1 MAIGESLCCPRP
13 NVLRASKEILNPE
26 AFLVRCKRALAR
38 VLRKSIFCACTGL
51 VLLMLP
57 PFAIARENR
66 KPNIVF
72 ILADDLGYGDVQCLN
87 PRGKIPTP
95 EMNRFAASGM
105 IFTDAHATSALCSP
119 SRYGILTGRYN
130 WRSTLQRGVL
140 WGRSKPLIAPDRLTV
155 AELLKQNGYDTGC
168 FGKWHLGMTLPNQP
182 NWDRLIPDGPLTRG
196 FDEYF
201 GITASLDIPPYGF
214 IHNDRFT
221 APLNTEKELA
231 KGRRGAA
238 QADFEAVNVLPAI
251 TAKAVD
257 YVRQEAPKKKPFF
270 LYFPLTSP
278 HVPLAP
284 TKEWQGKSGL
294 GDYADFVM
302 ETDWAI
308 GRVLAALDETGAT
321 SNTLVIVTSDN
332 GCSPFIGVEDLEK
345 HGHFPSAQFRGYK
358 SDIWDGGHHEPFLVR
373 WPGVVKPGTRSDA
386 IICLSDFIAT
396 CADILGV
403 KLPSNAAEDSMSF
416 LATLRNPAKP
426 AREIIVH
433 HSGEGYFAIREGKWK
448 LELCPG
454 SGGWGKPSNTL
465 AKKEQ
470 LPPVQ
475 LYDLSKDIGETNNV
489 EAQHPH
495 TVAKLTKMLKEQIA
509 DGRSTPGP
517 KETNDVN
524 VVILK
529 PIPERELD

>member
-1 MAIGESLCCPRP
+1 
-13 NVLRASKEILNPE
+13 
-26 AFLVRCKRALAR
+26 
-38 VLRKSIFCACTGL
+38 
-51 VLLMLP
+51 
-57 PFAIARENR
+57 
-66 KPNIVF
+66 
-72 ILADDLGYGDVQCLN
+72 
-87 PRGKIPTP
+87 
-95 EMNRFAASGM
+95 
-105 IFTDAHATSALCSP
+105 
-119 SRYGILTGRYN
+119 
-130 WRSTLQRGVL
+130 
-140 WGRSKPLIAPDRLTV
+140 
-155 AELLKQNGYDTGC
+155 
-168 FGKWHLGMTLPNQP
+168 
-182 NWDRLIPDGPLTRG
+182 LTRG

-214 IHNDRFT
+214 IHNDHFT

-238 QADFEAVNVLPAI
+238 QQDFEAVNVLPKI
-251 TAKAVD
+251 TEKAVD
-257 YVRQEAPKKKPFF
+257 YVRREAPKKKPFF

-278 HVPLAP
+278 HAPLAP
-284 TKEWQGKSGL
+284 TKDWQGKSGL

-308 GRVLAALDETGAT
+308 GQVLRALDETGVT

-358 SDIWDGGHHEPFLVR
+358 SDIWDGGHREPFLVR
-373 WPGVVKPGTRSDA
+373 WPGIVKPGARSDSM
-386 IICLSDFIAT
+386 ICLSDFIAT

-403 KLPSNAAEDSMSF
+403 KLPGHAAEDSVSF
-416 LATLRNPAKP
+416 LATLRDPATP
-426 AREIIVH
+426 VRQVIVH
-433 HSGEGYFAIREGKWK
+433 HSGEGYFAIRDGNWK

-465 AKKEQ
+465 AKKEH
-470 LPPVQ
+470 LPAVQ

-489 EAQHPH
+489 ESAHADI
-495 TVAKLTKMLKEQIA
+495 VARLTKMLKEQIA

-529 PIPERELD
+529 PIPEKELD